1 MTHPHPGNECIIS
14 PQSDLRITRCLAQM
28 LDSAHELETGPRV
41 AARSDIRR
49 HASGDLSG
57 PIALL
62 SLLDSADPVAHCY
75 FVVSVVTREIVPNR
89 LCERNYLVRGILL
102 LDLPRD
108 AFLWRAVSSSCV

>member
-1 MTHPHPGNECIIS
+1 
-14 PQSDLRITRCLAQM
+14 M

-49 HASGDLSG
+49 HASGDLSE

-62 SLLDSADPVAHCY
+62 SLLDSADAVTDCY
-75 FVVSVVTREIVPNR
+75 FVVSMVTWEIIPAGLR
-89 LCERNYLVRGILL
+89 QRDYLVRGILL

-108 AFLWRAVSSSCV
+108 AFVW